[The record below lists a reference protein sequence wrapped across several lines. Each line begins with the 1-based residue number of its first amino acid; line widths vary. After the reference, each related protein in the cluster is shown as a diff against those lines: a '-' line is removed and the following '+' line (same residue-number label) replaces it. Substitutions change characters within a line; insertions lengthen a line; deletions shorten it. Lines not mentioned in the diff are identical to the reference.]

1 MWYGEYIHKLDKKDR
16 FVLPAKFRGKIKAFE
31 SKIFYLTRGLE
42 GCLFLFSQ
50 DVWQTLEEKL
60 KNDRNLSPVE
70 RKSTEEKL
78 SNEARDMRRIKEDLD
93 AEFQKI
99 DREVT
104 QQTMRE
110 IAEVVKKLADKDGW
124 TLILEKSAG
133 GVVFSKDVIDITQKV
148 LSEYDEKGKK

>member
-1 MWYGEYIHKLDKKDR
+1 MWYGEYIHKLDTKDR
-16 FVLPAKFRGKIKAFE
+16 FVLPAKFREKIKAFE